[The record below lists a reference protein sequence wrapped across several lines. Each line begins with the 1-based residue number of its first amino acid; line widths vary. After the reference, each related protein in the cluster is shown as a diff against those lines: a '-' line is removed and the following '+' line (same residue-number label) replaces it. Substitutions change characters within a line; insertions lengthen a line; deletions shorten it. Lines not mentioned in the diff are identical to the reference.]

1 MSAAKKVKNEFISI
15 LEGDTNHKMS
25 LLQFVKNMSLDDFV
39 RTLPTGQSKV
49 TNFGRDRADKMLI
62 SPEELK

>member
-1 MSAAKKVKNEFISI
+1 MNTAKKVKNEFTSI
-15 LEGDTNHKMS
+15 LAADTNQKMS

-39 RTLPTGQSKV
+39 RILPTGQSKI

-62 SPEELK
+62 V